1 MESVKPG
8 TRCECR
14 NCHDAGQGTHH
25 SDPFARV
32 HSTANVHG
40 QCPLQAV
47 RMVTV
52 RDPNASAMTALDRAF
67 FGGGPKR
74 SPTRQIPMCEACA
87 AFHEAK
93 GA

>member
-1 MESVKPG
+1 
-8 TRCECR
+8 
-14 NCHDAGQGTHH
+14 
-25 SDPFARV
+25 
-32 HSTANVHG
+32 
-40 QCPLQAV
+40 
-47 RMVTV
+47 MVTV